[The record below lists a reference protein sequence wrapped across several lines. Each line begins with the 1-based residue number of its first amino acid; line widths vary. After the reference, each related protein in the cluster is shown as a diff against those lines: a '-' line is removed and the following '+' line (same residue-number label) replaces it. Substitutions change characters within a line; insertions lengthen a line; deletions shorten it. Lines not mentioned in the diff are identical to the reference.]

1 LEATVLVVVML
12 IPYSLQIVDECKTSL
27 QLYLVKER
35 LDFAPE
41 SPYNTRVGFDKECK

>member
-1 LEATVLVVVML
+1 
-12 IPYSLQIVDECKTSL
+12 
-27 QLYLVKER
+27 VKER